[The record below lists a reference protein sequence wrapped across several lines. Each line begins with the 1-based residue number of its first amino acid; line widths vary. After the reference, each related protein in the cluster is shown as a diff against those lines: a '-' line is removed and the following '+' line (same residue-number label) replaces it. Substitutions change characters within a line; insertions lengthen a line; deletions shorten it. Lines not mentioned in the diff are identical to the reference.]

1 MEPKAGKSQK
11 KEKEKA
17 ANGKRKRFVLHIQ
30 TNKQTSK
37 QTNKQTKNRK
47 KGKIRKEENR
57 LDM

>member
-37 QTNKQTKNRK
+37 QTNKQTNK
-47 KGKIRKEENR
+47 KPEER
-57 LDM
+57 EDKKRRE

>member
-11 KEKEKA
+11 KEKEKP
-17 ANGKRKRFVLHIQ
+17 ANGKRKRFVLHI
-30 TNKQTSK
+30 